1 MLHLKKLLSISL
13 DKKKAKSW
21 MTSGIQQS
29 IYNKNTLLNFINK
42 KDPHEQYKTY
52 ANLLSKVRKQSKQI
66 YHTKYFENNWTG
78 IALTMLRKKSKQ
90 SFN

>member
-1 MLHLKKLLSISL
+1 
-13 DKKKAKSW
+13 

-29 IYNKNTLLNFINK
+29 IYIKNTLLNFINK

-52 ANLLSKVRKQSKQI
+52 SNLSKLRKQSKQI
-66 YHTKYFENNWTG
+66 YHQKYFENNWTR
-78 IALTMLRKKSKQ
+78 ITLKILRKKSKQ

>member
-29 IYNKNTLLNFINK
+29 IFNKNTLLNFINK
-42 KDPHEQYKTY
+42 KDPHEQYETY

-78 IALTMLRKKSKQ
+78 IALKMLRKKSKQ

>member
-1 MLHLKKLLSISL
+1 
-13 DKKKAKSW
+13 

-29 IYNKNTLLNFINK
+29 IYIKNTLLNFINK

-52 ANLLSKVRKQSKQI
+52 TNLLSKVRKQSKQI

>member
-1 MLHLKKLLSISL
+1 MFHLKKLLSISL

-52 ANLLSKVRKQSKQI
+52 TNLLSKVRKQSKQI

-78 IALTMLRKKSKQ
+78 IALKMLRKKSKQ